1 MPKTPAASVEGFDVF
16 NTPGR
21 TTMGRVCNVKG
32 KFDQSY
38 VFSDVRELWMHPNV
52 PEGCTMRWLDYDDGL
67 TKSDLSDCDSSSV
80 LYDPAVVDE
89 VSVQKTMGGNH
100 CVVKIKQGLDDS
112 AYRGYEM
119 RLRDE
124 AVKRSNP
131 YVSLLAAYNKLK
143 EDYDALAKVR
153 DQLKMQIKEEKDA
166 LTSELTT
173 YNTEVE
179 KAKLIRS
186 EFAGL
191 DGQISQLSS
200 QAAAIQSKI
209 ATANS
214 KAQAIRAAMG
224 GDGGGGGG
232 GGGGTT
238 TDCYKLNNNYVRRHF
253 SEWSDGDRNTAIW
266 LISTITG
273 EDGTKWQMQGN
284 ESVYNKLTP
293 LCGSDAGGGGGG
305 KILKSR
311 LGTCVDVEGASKDDY
326 TKLLMWGCHGNA
338 NQRFVI
344 DGQRRLV
351 VQHSGKCV
359 DVRAADT
366 QNGADVVQYTCHDD
380 QPHQKFTY
388 RDGTLRP
395 DHAPDMC
402 LNVHANDPSPG
413 ARFQLW
419 QCSGGDNEKFDFV

>member
-173 YNTEVE
+173 YNTEIE

-224 GDGGGGGG
+224 DGGGGGG
-232 GGGGTT
+232 GGGG
-238 TDCYKLNNNYVRRHF
+238 
-253 SEWSDGDRNTAIW
+253 GD
-266 LISTITG
+266 
-273 EDGTKWQMQGN
+273 
-284 ESVYNKLTP
+284 
-293 LCGSDAGGGGGG
+293 GGG

-311 LGTCVDVEGASKDDY
+311 LGTCVDVEGESKDDY
-326 TKLLMWGCHGNA
+326 TKLLMWGCHGKA

-366 QNGADVVQYTCHDD
+366 QNGADVVQYTCRD

-419 QCSGGDNEKFDFV
+419 KCSGGDNEKFDFV